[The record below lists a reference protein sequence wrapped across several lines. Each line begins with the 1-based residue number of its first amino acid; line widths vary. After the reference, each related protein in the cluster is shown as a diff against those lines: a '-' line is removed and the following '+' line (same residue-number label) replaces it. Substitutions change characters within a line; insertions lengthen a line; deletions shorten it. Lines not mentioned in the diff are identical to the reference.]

1 MKVDYIIVGQ
11 GLAGSLIAYELLKRN
26 KKIIVYDLPEDNH
39 SSSVAA
45 GLFNPVTGRRFV
57 KTWKADT
64 LFPYLH
70 DFYPKAEKN
79 LESKFF
85 YRLPLYRPFIDLQEQ
100 NKIMP
105 DVNDF
110 NGTED
115 TYMIPA
121 NFKSKA
127 LRINEKLGGAHVRS
141 AGFLDIPV
149 FIDSVRK
156 RIQENGKYFNQQFVE
171 ENLTLNGE
179 AIQYGEFTTQKI
191 IFCNGVGASISKLF
205 GWLPFRPVKGEL
217 IFATISPPFEFIYN
231 RNLFVL
237 PFRNEIHKVG
247 STYDW
252 ERIDSIPTEEGK
264 KMLENKLNAILDVNF
279 KTINHIAGVR
289 PATKDRRPFI
299 GRHPQNKNIGIF
311 NGLGSKGVS
320 LGPYFAG
327 KFIDSLE
334 SNTEIEFEAN
344 IKRYNSLY

>member
-26 KKIIVYDLPEDNH
+26 KKIIVYDLPGENH

-57 KTWKADT
+57 KTWKADI
-64 LFPYLH
+64 LFSHLH
-70 DFYPKAEKN
+70 DFYPEAEKQ
-79 LESKFF
+79 LKSKF
-85 YRLPLYRPFIDLQEQ
+85 YYALPLYRPFVNVQEQ
-100 NKIMP
+100 NKILP
-105 DVNDF
+105 DIHSV
-110 NGTED
+110 ED
-115 TYMIPA
+115 SYMIKA
-121 NFKSKA
+121 NFKSRA
-127 LRINEKLGGAHVRS
+127 LKIDKDLGGAHVKA
-141 AGFLDIPV
+141 AGFLDVPV
-149 FIDSVRK
+149 FIGSVRE
-156 RIQENGKYFNQQFVE
+156 RIQENGKYIHSRFE
-171 ENLTLNGE
+171 EKNLIMKVDT
-179 AIQYGEFTTQKI
+179 IQYGEFKSEKI
-191 IFCNGVGASISKLF
+191 IFCNGVSASRSKLF

-217 IFATISPPFEFIYN
+217 IFTTIHPSLEFIYN

-237 PFRNEIHKVG
+237 PFKNEIHKVG

-252 ERIDSIPTEEGK
+252 ERIDNIPTEEGK
-264 KMLENKLNAILDVNF
+264 KKLENKLNDILDVNF
-279 KTINHIAGVR
+279 KTINHIAGIR

-299 GRHPQNKNIGIF
+299 GRHPQYENIGIF
-311 NGLGSKGVS
+311 NGLVSKGVS

>member
-11 GLAGSLIAYELLKRN
+11 GLAGSLMAYELLQRKR
-26 KKIIVYDLPEDNH
+26 KILVYDQPEDNH

-57 KTWKADT
+57 KTWKADS
-64 LFPYLH
+64 LFPFLH
-70 DFYPKAEKN
+70 DFYPSAEKK
-79 LESKFF
+79 LGSKF
-85 YRLPLYRPFIDLQEQ
+85 YYKLPLYRPFVNTQEQ

-105 DVNDF
+105 YINDL
-110 NGTED
+110 EVKS
-115 TYMIPA
+115 YMIPA
-121 NFKSKA
+121 HFKSKA
-127 LRINEKLGGAHVRS
+127 LHINDKLGGAHVQG

-156 RIQENGKYFNQQFVE
+156 HIKEYGKYFNQEFIE
-171 ENLTLNGE
+171 ENLKVNTE
-179 AIQYGEFTTQKI
+179 AIQYGEISSEKI
-191 IFCNGVGASISKLF
+191 IFCNGVSASHSRLF

-217 IFATISPPFEFIYN
+217 IFATISPALEFIYN

-237 PFRNEIHKVG
+237 PFKNEIHKVG

-299 GRHPQNKNIGIF
+299 GRHPRFKNIGIF

-334 SNTEIEFEAN
+334 SNMEIEFEAN

>member
-26 KKIIVYDLPEDNH
+26 KKILVYDLPEDNH

-57 KTWKADT
+57 KTWKADS

-70 DFYPKAEKN
+70 DFYPEAEKN
-79 LESKFF
+79 LRSKFF
-85 YRLPLYRPFIDLQEQ
+85 YTRPLYRPFIDFQEQ

-105 DVNDF
+105 DVNTTGDNTF
-110 NGTED
+110 
-115 TYMIPA
+115 MIPA

-127 LRINEKLGGAHVRS
+127 LRIDEKLGGVHVRS
-141 AGFLDIPV
+141 AGFLDIPA

-156 RIQENGKYFNQQFVE
+156 SILENGKYFNHQFVE
-171 ENLTLNGE
+171 ENLKLNTGP
-179 AIQYGEFTTQKI
+179 IHYREFKTEKI
-191 IFCNGVGASISKLF
+191 IFCNGVHASNSELF

-217 IFATISPPFEFIYN
+217 IFTTISPPVEFIYN
-231 RNLFVL
+231 RSLFVL
-237 PFRNEIHKVG
+237 PFKDEIHKVG

-299 GRHPQNKNIGIF
+299 GRHPQYKNIGIF

-334 SNTEIEFEAN
+334 SNMEIEFEAN

>member
-11 GLAGSLIAYELLKRN
+11 GLAGSLVAYELLERN
-26 KKIIVYDLPEDNH
+26 KKILVYDLPEENH

-57 KTWKADT
+57 KTWMADT

-70 DFYPKAEKN
+70 DFYPEAEKK
-79 LESKFF
+79 LGSRF
-85 YRLPLYRPFIDLQEQ
+85 YYSLPLYRPFINVQEQ
-100 NKIMP
+100 NKILPEMNSNK
-105 DVNDF
+105 DSF
-110 NGTED
+110 
-115 TYMIPA
+115 MINA
-121 NFKSKA
+121 DFKSKA
-127 LRINEKLGGAHVRS
+127 LRINKDLGGVHVKA

-156 RIQENGKYFNQQFVE
+156 RIQENGKYSHSLFVE
-171 ENLTLNGE
+171 DNLILNAKG
-179 AIQYGEFTTQKI
+179 IQYGEFTSEKI
-191 IFCNGVGASISKLF
+191 VFCNGVNASRSKLF

-217 IFATISPPFEFIYN
+217 IFTTISPALEFIYN
-231 RNLFVL
+231 RNMFVL
-237 PFRNEIHKVG
+237 PFKNEIHKVG

-252 ERIDSIPTEEGK
+252 DRIDTIPTEEAK
-264 KMLENKLNAILDVNF
+264 KMLENKLNAVLDVNF
-279 KTINHIAGVR
+279 KTINHIAGIR

-299 GRHPQNKNIGIF
+299 GRHPEFENIGIF

-334 SNTEIEFEAN
+334 SNAEIDFEAN

>member
-11 GLAGSLIAYELLKRN
+11 GLAGSLIAYELLLRN
-26 KKIIVYDLPEDNH
+26 KKILVYDLPEDNH

-57 KTWKADT
+57 KTWKADS

-70 DFYPKAEKN
+70 DFYPEAERILK
-79 LESKFF
+79 SKFF

-100 NKIMP
+100 NKIIP
-105 DVNDF
+105 DVN
-110 NGTED
+110 GTEED
-115 TYMIPA
+115 TYMIGA
-121 NFKSKA
+121 NFESKV
-127 LRINEKLGGAHVRS
+127 LRIDIKLGGVHVQS

-156 RIQENGKYFNQQFVE
+156 RIRECGKYFNHQFVE
-171 ENLTLNGE
+171 ENLTLTAE
-179 AIQYGEFTTQKI
+179 AIQYGEVTTEKI
-191 IFCNGVGASISKLF
+191 IFCNGVRASNSRLF

-237 PFRNEIHKVG
+237 PFKNEIHKVG

-264 KMLENKLNAILDVNF
+264 KSLENKLNAILDVNF

-299 GRHPQNKNIGIF
+299 GRHPQFKNIGIF

-327 KFIDSLE
+327 KFIESLE

>member
-1 MKVDYIIVGQ
+1 MKVDYIIIGQ

-26 KKIIVYDLPEDNH
+26 KKILVYDLPGENH

-70 DFYPKAEKN
+70 DFYPEAEKQ
-79 LESKFF
+79 LESRF
-85 YRLPLYRPFIDLQEQ
+85 YYPLPLYRPFVNIQEQ
-100 NKIMP
+100 NKILP
-105 DVNDF
+105 DINSVEDSYLIKADF
-110 NGTED
+110 E
-115 TYMIPA
+115 
-121 NFKSKA
+121 SKA
-127 LRINEKLGGAHVRS
+127 LKIDKDLGGAHVKA

-156 RIQENGKYFNQQFVE
+156 RIRENGNYSQSLFVE
-171 ENLTLNGE
+171 ENLKLKAK
-179 AIQYGEFTTQKI
+179 AIEYGEFISEKI
-191 IFCNGVGASISKLF
+191 IFCNGVNASRSKLF

-217 IFATISPPFEFIYN
+217 IFTTISPSLEFIFN

-237 PFRNEIHKVG
+237 PFKNEIHKVG

-252 ERIDSIPTEEGK
+252 DRIDSIPTEEGK
-264 KMLENKLNAILDVNF
+264 KMLENKLNAVLDVNF

-289 PATKDRRPFI
+289 PATKDRRPFV
-299 GRHPQNKNIGIF
+299 GRHPEFENIGIF

-334 SNTEIEFEAN
+334 SDIEIDFEAN

>member
-11 GLAGSLIAYELLKRN
+11 GLAGSLIAYELIKRN
-26 KKIIVYDLPEDNH
+26 KKILVFDMPEENY

-64 LFPYLH
+64 LFSFLH
-70 DFYPKAEKN
+70 DFYPEAEKQ
-79 LESKFF
+79 LDSKFF
-85 YRLPLYRPFIDLQEQ
+85 YPLPWYRPFVNVQEQ
-100 NKIMP
+100 NKIKS
-105 DVNDF
+105 DISGKEESSF
-110 NGTED
+110 
-115 TYMIPA
+115 MINA
-121 NFKSKA
+121 NFESKA
-127 LRINEKLGGAHVRS
+127 LRIDEDLGGAHVKS

-149 FIDSVRK
+149 FMESVRK
-156 RIQENGKYFNQQFVE
+156 RIRENGKYIQNHFVE
-171 ENLTLNGE
+171 ENLKMKVE
-179 AIQYGEFTTQKI
+179 AIQYEEFISDKI
-191 IFCNGVGASISKLF
+191 IFCNGVNASGSQLF

-217 IFATISPPFEFIYN
+217 IFTTISPSLEFIYN
-231 RNLFVL
+231 RNLFVF
-237 PFRNEIHKVG
+237 PFKNEIHKVG

-252 ERIDSIPTEEGK
+252 ERIDTIPTEESK

-279 KTINHIAGVR
+279 KTINHIAGIR

-299 GRHPQNKNIGIF
+299 GRHPRFENIGIF

-320 LGPYFAG
+320 LGPYFAC

>member
-11 GLAGSLIAYELLKRN
+11 GLAGSLIAYELLQRN
-26 KKIIVYDLPEDNH
+26 KKILVYDLPEDNY

-57 KTWKADT
+57 KTWKADK

-70 DFYPKAEKN
+70 DFYPEAEKE
-79 LESKFF
+79 LRSKFF

-105 DVNDF
+105 DF
-110 NGTED
+110 NTTED
-115 TYMIPA
+115 NTFMIPA

-127 LRINEKLGGAHVRS
+127 LRINEKLGGAHVRA
-141 AGFLDIPV
+141 AGFLDIPEFV
-149 FIDSVRK
+149 DSVRK
-156 RIQENGKYFNQQFVE
+156 RIQEYGKYFNHQFVE
-171 ENLTLNGE
+171 KNLKLNAE
-179 AIQYGEFTTQKI
+179 AIQYGKFTSEKI
-191 IFCNGVGASISKLF
+191 IFCNGVRASNSKLF

-217 IFATISPPFEFIYN
+217 IFATISPALEFIYN

-237 PFRNEIHKVG
+237 PFKNEIHKVG

-252 ERIDSIPTEEGK
+252 ERIDIVPTEEAK
-264 KMLENKLNAILDVNF
+264 KMLENKLYAILDVNF
-279 KTINHIAGVR
+279 KTIDHIAGVR

-299 GRHPQNKNIGIF
+299 GRHPKFKNIGIF